1 MKEKANKDIY
11 QESVEL
17 HEKLKGKISIRNKL
31 DVKSKHD
38 LSLVYSP
45 GVAEPCM
52 EINRD
57 PSRVYDLT
65 MKGNLVAVVS
75 DGTAVLGLGNIGAR
89 AAIPVMEGKAMLF
102 KMFAG
107 IDAVPI
113 CLDTEDPEEII
124 QTVKLLAPVFGGVNL
139 EDISAPRSFQIE
151 NALQDI
157 GIPVMHDDQHGTAIV
172 ALAGLIN
179 ASKVVGKEICDLNVV
194 INGAGAAGTA
204 IARLLSCI
212 SLEPDQCKS
221 VRDIV
226 ICDSKGII
234 SNSRT
239 GLNETKKNILT
250 FTNRENRSGTL
261 RDALVDAD
269 VFIGVSVANLLN
281 KEDIKTMARD
291 SIIFGL
297 ANPTPE
303 IMPDQA
309 KAGGAA
315 IVATGRSDF
324 DNQVNN
330 VLAFPGVF
338 KGALACRAPRITSIM
353 KLAAAYAIADS
364 VDNPSADQIIPSPF
378 NMEVADRVAGAVIKA
393 SNIVHHTEH

>member
-1 MKEKANKDIY
+1 MDYFK
-11 QESVEL
+11 ESVKL
-17 HEKLKGKISIRNKL
+17 HEKLKGKISISNKME
-31 DVKSKHD
+31 VESKDD

-52 EINRD
+52 EIHRNPD
-57 PSRVYDLT
+57 RVYDLT
-65 MKGNLVAVVS
+65 MKGNTVAVVS
-75 DGTAVLGLGNIGAR
+75 DGTAVLGLGNIGAK

-102 KMFAG
+102 KKFAD

-124 QTVKLLAPVFGGVNL
+124 RTVKLIAPVFGGINL

-172 ALAGLIN
+172 TLAGLIN
-179 ASKVVGKEICDLNVV
+179 AAKVVNKKLEDLKIV
-194 INGAGAAGTA
+194 INGAGAAGNA

-212 SLEPDQCKS
+212 SLKPDQCRSVKS
-221 VRDIV
+221 IV

-234 SNSRT
+234 SRDRT
-239 GLNETKKNILT
+239 DLNDTKKDTLT
-250 FTNRENRSGTL
+250 FTNPENISGSL
-261 RDALVDAD
+261 KDALVGAD
-269 VFIGVSVANLLN
+269 VFIGVSVANLLDRN
-281 KEDIKTMARD
+281 DIKTMAKD
-291 SIIFGL
+291 AIIFGL

-303 IMPDQA
+303 IMPDEA

-324 DNQVNN
+324 NNQVNN
-330 VLAFPGVF
+330 VLAFPGIF
-338 KGALACRAPRITSIM
+338 KGALQSRASQITSIM
-353 KLAAAYAIADS
+353 KLSAAFAIAECVENPTS
-364 VDNPSADQIIPSPF
+364 EKVIPSALNHTIADK
-378 NMEVADRVAGAVIKA
+378 VAEAVAKA
-393 SNIVHHTEH
+393 SKVVHFIKH